1 MSMRA
6 IGALAAFLWAT
17 GGGVVPMPANAEDA
31 RFGLCAELP
40 YRTCVH
46 NGDLIYLRGEPIRLS
61 DVVSPDRYTAEC
73 PAASNIAWYA
83 AIRLRDLLNKGPFD
97 VVEPEAS
104 VDASGEGLMRRLERN
119 GVSLG
124 DALIDQG
131 LARRRSNEAVDWCA
145 EGP

>member
-46 NGDLIYLRGEPIRLS
+46 NGDLIYLRGEPMRLS
-61 DVVSPDRYTAEC
+61 DIVSPDRYTAEC

-83 AIRLRDLLNKGPFD
+83 AIRLRDLLNEGPFD
-97 VVEPEAS
+97 IVEDPASEATS
-104 VDASGEGLMRRLERN
+104 EELMRRLERN
-119 GVSLG
+119 GISLG
-124 DALIDQG
+124 DTLIEAG
-131 LARRRSNEAVDWCA
+131 LARRRSPEPADWCA
-145 EGP
+145 EGQ

>member
-6 IGALAAFLWAT
+6 VGILAAFLWAA

-46 NGDLIYLRGEPIRLS
+46 NGDLIYLRGQPIRLS
-61 DVVSPDRYTAEC
+61 DIATPDRYTAEC

-83 AIRLRDLLNKGPFD
+83 AIHLRDLLNQGPFD
-97 VVEPEAS
+97 IVEPPEA
-104 VDASGEGLMRRLERN
+104 AEATGEELFRRLERN
-119 GVSLG
+119 GISLG
-124 DALIDQG
+124 DALVAAG
-131 LARRRSNEAVDWCA
+131 LARRRSTEAADWCA
-145 EGP
+145 EGQ